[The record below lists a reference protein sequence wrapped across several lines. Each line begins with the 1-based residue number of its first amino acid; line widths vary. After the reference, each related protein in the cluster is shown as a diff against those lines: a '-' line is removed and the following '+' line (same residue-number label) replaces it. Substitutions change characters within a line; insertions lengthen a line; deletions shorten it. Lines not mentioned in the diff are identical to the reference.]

1 MWLGQET
8 GHSGV
13 WLAQGTE
20 RNVVVARSKGRVQ
33 RRQKIGHDHGQA
45 TTVVARSLAPTRP
58 VKGQRALRSR
68 EMSRWRQRR
77 RSVETVA
84 DDDPLGLLPNL
95 FDLSIVLAIAFL
107 LTALGALSLRELVD
121 PNSDWILVR
130 RTAAGR
136 TEVLSRM
143 GKMIRIHRLSARRA
157 GGMGVRLGVAYE
169 LENGEVIYVP
179 D

>member
-1 MWLGQET
+1 MT
-8 GHSGV
+8 
-13 WLAQGTE
+13 
-20 RNVVVARSKGRVQ
+20 
-33 RRQKIGHDHGQA
+33 
-45 TTVVARSLAPTRP
+45 
-58 VKGQRALRSR
+58 
-68 EMSRWRQRR
+68 RWRRRR
-77 RSVETVA
+77 RSVEAVA
-84 DDDPLGLLPNL
+84 DDDPLGPLPNL

-136 TEVLSRM
+136 AEVLSRK